1 LRQSFTDSL
10 QYIIKKQGTMK
21 NGDYDNDYIDQD
33 DDYDDDDYLSGMKI
47 AINSKDIDQNVISQ
61 DNLIQMKRQ
70 FPDLDYDTLGR

>member
-1 LRQSFTDSL
+1 
-10 QYIIKKQGTMK
+10 MK

>member
-1 LRQSFTDSL
+1 
-10 QYIIKKQGTMK
+10 MK
-21 NGDYDNDYIDQD
+21 NGDYDNDYIDYD

>member
-1 LRQSFTDSL
+1 
-10 QYIIKKQGTMK
+10 MK
-21 NGDYDNDYIDQD
+21 NGDYDNDYIDHD

-47 AINSKDIDQNVISQ
+47 AINSKDIDQNIISQ